1 MQIWAVDN
9 LNKPYLYK
17 IYRLWYIKIFRIVCK
32 YKKALHYN
40 DIWYYL
46 DTSDDEA
53 ITSELREEPS
63 GVDLGGYARYSS

>member
-1 MQIWAVDN
+1 M
-9 LNKPYLYK
+9 LCS
-17 IYRLWYIKIFRIVCK
+17 VCK
-32 YKKALHYN
+32 HREALHCN

-63 GVDLGGYARYSS
+63 GVDLGGYARYRSQRDACWFCEARLRETLRRAK